1 MSTRPTSVRPEAHR
15 IDEAEDT
22 PCYEATGLWTGSLPE
37 FVETCAADGEPHLE
51 RRGGRTFVVVD

>member
-1 MSTRPTSVRPEAHR
+1 MSTKPTSVRPELHR
-15 IDEAEDT
+15 IDKDAET

-37 FVETCAADGEPHLE
+37 FVESCSVDGEPHLE